1 MFILHPRENNQ
12 SFKEFIIIHV
22 QISLFFFLFTQL
34 GIGLQF
40 IVLLVVFVFLK
51 MNDARTLDYNS
62 ILQRLQ

>member
-22 QISLFFFLFTQL
+22 QISLYFFFTQL

-40 IVLLVVFVFLK
+40 LLVVFVFLK